1 MELKVLFY
9 GILAEVTGSRIKTYY
24 SVSSYGDLLLRL
36 RDDFP
41 ELQYYSYRTCINNTI
56 VDGEA
61 SVSDGD
67 EVVLLPPFY
76 GG

>member
-1 MELKVLFY
+1 MEVTVLFY
-9 GILAEVTGSRIKTYY
+9 GILAEVTGGRIKTYN
-24 SVSSYGDLLLRL
+24 SVSSYGDLMLRL

-41 ELQYYSYRTCINNTI
+41 ELQFYNYRTCINNTI

-61 SVSDGD
+61 SISEGD
-67 EVVLLPPFY
+67 EVILLPPFC